1 VAIDNK
7 IQALLQLLDDPN
19 DEVFQHVS
27 QTLLKQGEIIIPE
40 LEKVWEKSLNAM
52 LQERIEDLIQE
63 IQFTSTQTQLREWK
77 GTGAVDLL
85 QAAYLIA
92 KYQYPDLKY
101 NSILESFSKIKQDA
115 WLEINSN
122 LTALEKTRILNHILF
137 QVHEFSGNSSNF
149 FAPQNSFIN
158 HVFETKKGNPITLGI
173 LYIALAQE
181 LDIPIYGVSM
191 PRNFILAY
199 VDENNI
205 HAPFEKEVL
214 FYINPYNNGKVL
226 GEKEIDYFFK
236 QQKIEP
242 KKSYYSPCS
251 NIEIIKKLIL
261 NLIYSYEKLGYP
273 EKIADM
279 KILYEIINGF

>member
-1 VAIDNK
+1 MKINK
-7 IQALLQLLDDPN
+7 KINALLQLLDDPN
-19 DEVFQHVS
+19 DEVFEYIS
-27 QTLLKQGEIIIPE
+27 QNILKQGENIIPE
-40 LEKVWEKSLNAM
+40 LEKVWEKSLNAI
-52 LQERIEDLIQE
+52 LQERIENLIQE
-63 IQFTSTQTQLREWK
+63 IQFSSTQKQLKEWK
-77 GTGAVDLL
+77 ESGAVDLL
-85 QAAYLIA
+85 KAAYLVA

-101 NSILESFSKIKQDA
+101 DDITEAFNKIKQDA
-115 WLEINSN
+115 WLEINNN

-149 FAPQNSFIN
+149 FAPQNSYIN
-158 HVFETKKGNPITLGI
+158 HVFDTKKGNPLTLGI
-173 LYIALAQE
+173 IYISLAQE
-181 LDIPIYGVSM
+181 LNIPIYGVSM

-199 VDENNI
+199 IDEYNI
-205 HAPFEKEVL
+205 HDPYKDDVL

-226 GEKEIDYFFK
+226 GEREIDYFLK

-273 EKIADM
+273 EKVNDM
-279 KILYEIINGF
+279 KKLFNIVN

>member
-1 VAIDNK
+1 MTKDSK
-7 IQALLQLLDDPN
+7 IRALIQLLDDPN

-27 QTLLKQGEIIIPE
+27 QNILKQGEIIIPE
-40 LEKVWEKSLNAM
+40 LEKVWEKSLNAI
-52 LQERIEDLIQE
+52 LQERIENLIQE
-63 IQFTSTQTQLREWK
+63 IQFTSTQDQLKEWK
-77 GTGAVDLL
+77 ETGAVDLL
-85 QAAYLIA
+85 KAAYLIA

-101 NSILESFSKIKQDA
+101 DEISDAFNKVKQDA

-137 QVHEFSGNSSNF
+137 QIHEFSGNSSNF
-149 FAPQNSFIN
+149 FAPQNSYIN

-173 LYIALAQE
+173 LYIALAQS
-181 LDIPIYGVSM
+181 LGIPIYGVSM

-199 VDENNI
+199 IDEFNI
-205 HAPFEKEVL
+205 NDPYEKDIL

-226 GEKEIDYFFK
+226 GEREIDYFLK

-242 KKSYYSPCS
+242 KKTYYSPCS

-273 EKIADM
+273 EKVANM
-279 KILYEIINGF
+279 KDLFNIIN